1 MAATVSAPPGPR
13 VLAVLRRRS
22 YRSFRPDP
30 LPAETVRALRDVVAS
45 APSVE
50 GRRSGRV
57 LVVDE
62 PDAVRRMPRAVTA
75 GLVGKIN
82 PWLLRSNPPV
92 FLIVT
97 GDSRSGLRDG
107 DRHWYNVD
115 GAVAGQ
121 LAVLE
126 ATGRGVG
133 SCWVAGF
140 HERSVAEAAGLG
152 EGERPLAVI
161 PVGHP
166 AVGPDSGG
174 SWLGR
179 GWDAAAQR
187 VLSGRRKPLERIA
200 HRGRFGV
207 PFVAGRVP
215 WAARGVQG
223 DEHAVWPGLGPLRP
237 AGGFTGE
244 PVDESRLAALLECAR
259 WAPSAENSQIAR
271 HVVVE
276 GRTATAALLA
286 AAFPDA
292 AFEGDTLPPLVV
304 VGLAAPFPIRARTRE
319 QPFFLIDVPIAVT
332 NLLVAAGELGLGWQ
346 AAFRFEHRAVA
357 AHLGVPDDH
366 RVVALA
372 ALGFAA
378 EPPAPGPRS
387 PLDQLRPPEQAGGA
401 ARSS

>member
-1 MAATVSAPPGPR
+1 MAGTASAPPGPR

-30 LPAETVRALRDVVAS
+30 LPAETVRVLRDVVAS
-45 APSVE
+45 APCVE

-57 LVVDE
+57 LIVDDPE
-62 PDAVRRMPRAVTA
+62 AVRRMPRAVTA
-75 GLVGKIN
+75 GLVGKVN
-82 PWLLRSNPPV
+82 PWLLRSNPPL
-92 FLIVT
+92 FLVVA

-126 ATGRGVG
+126 AAGRGVG
-133 SCWVAGF
+133 SCWMAGF

-161 PVGHP
+161 PVGYP
-166 AVGPDSGG
+166 AVGPASGG
-174 SWLGR
+174 SWFGR
-179 GWDAAAQR
+179 GWDAVAQR
-187 VLSGRRKPLERIA
+187 ILSGRRKPLERIT

-207 PFVAGRVP
+207 PFVAGRAP
-215 WAARGVQG
+215 WAARGVVEE
-223 DEHAVWPGLGPLRP
+223 DAAWPGLGSLRP
-237 AGGFTGE
+237 AAGFTGE
-244 PVDESRLAALLECAR
+244 PVDESRLAVLLECAR

-271 HVVVE
+271 HVLVE
-276 GRTATAALLA
+276 GRAAAGALLA

-319 QPFFLIDVPIAVT
+319 QPFFLIDVPIAVA

-346 AAFRFEHRAVA
+346 AAFRFDHRAVA

-366 RVVALA
+366 RVVALV

-378 EPPAPGPRS
+378 EPPARSPRS
-387 PLDQLRPPEQAGGA
+387 PIDQLRPPEQAGGA
-401 ARSS
+401 ARPF

>member
-1 MAATVSAPPGPR
+1 MAATVPAPPGPR
-13 VLAVLRRRS
+13 VRAVLRRRS

-30 LPAETVRALRDVVAS
+30 LPAETIRALRDVVAS

-57 LVVDE
+57 VVLDDPE
-62 PDAVRRMPRAVTA
+62 VARRMPRAVTA

-82 PWLLRSNPPV
+82 PWLLRSNPPL
-92 FLIVT
+92 FLVVA

-126 ATGRGVG
+126 ATGRGAG
-133 SCWVAGF
+133 SCWMAGF

-166 AVGPDSGG
+166 AVGPESGG

-187 VLSGRRKPLERIA
+187 ILSARRKPLERIA

-207 PFVAGRVP
+207 PFIAGEVP
-215 WAARGVQG
+215 WAARGVAG
-223 DEHAVWPGLGPLRP
+223 DDDAAWPGLGPLRP
-237 AGGFTGE
+237 AAGFSGE
-244 PVDESRLAALLECAR
+244 PVDESRLAVLLECAR

-276 GRTATAALLA
+276 GRAAAGALLA

-292 AFEGDTLPPLVV
+292 PIETEQLPPLVIV
-304 VGLAAPFPIRARTRE
+304 CLAAPFPIRARTRE
-319 QPFFLIDVPIAVT
+319 QPFFLIDVPIAVA
-332 NLLVAAGELGLGWQ
+332 NLLVAAADLGLGWQ
-346 AAFRFEHRAVA
+346 VAFRFEHHAVA
-357 AHLGVPDDH
+357 GPLGVPDDH
-366 RVVALA
+366 RVVALV
-372 ALGFAA
+372 ALGIPARAPAA
-378 EPPAPGPRS
+378 GPRS
-387 PLDQLRPPEQAGGA
+387 PLDQLRPAG
-401 ARSS
+401 